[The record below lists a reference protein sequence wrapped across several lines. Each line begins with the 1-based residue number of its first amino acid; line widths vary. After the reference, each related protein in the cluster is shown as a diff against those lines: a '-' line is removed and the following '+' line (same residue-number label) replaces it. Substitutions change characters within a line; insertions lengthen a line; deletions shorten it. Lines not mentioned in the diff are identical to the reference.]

1 MNNTDIKTSQEL
13 KEFLEGLEFKQVEGL
28 LSPIYLTSVMNYMFS
43 LDNINS
49 LMTDENK
56 EIAKRLWQI
65 AKLKGVQLGEPSILN
80 YIFLNILH

>member
-28 LSPIYLTSVMNYMFS
+28 LSPIYLTTVMNYIFS

-65 AKLKGVQLGEPSILN
+65 AKLKGVQLGEPAILN
-80 YIFLNILH
+80 

>member
-28 LSPIYLTSVMNYMFS
+28 LSPIYLTSVMNYIFS

-56 EIAKRLWQI
+56 EIAKKLWQI
-65 AKLKGVQLGEPSILN
+65 AKLKGVQLGEPAILN
-80 YIFLNILH
+80 

>member
-1 MNNTDIKTSQEL
+1 MYRKVNMNNTDIKTSQEL

-28 LSPIYLTSVMNYMFS
+28 LSPIYLTSVMNYIFS

-65 AKLKGVQLGEPSILN
+65 AKLKGVQLGEPAILN
-80 YIFLNILH
+80 

>member
-28 LSPIYLTSVMNYMFS
+28 LSPIYLTSVMNYIFS

-65 AKLKGVQLGEPSILN
+65 AKLKVVQLDAPAILN
-80 YIFLNILH
+80 

>member
-13 KEFLEGLEFKQVEGL
+13 KEFVEGLEFKQVEGL
-28 LSPIYLTSVMNYMFS
+28 LSPIYLTSVMNYIFS

-65 AKLKGVQLGEPSILN
+65 AKLKGVQLGEPAILN
-80 YIFLNILH
+80 

>member
-28 LSPIYLTSVMNYMFS
+28 LSPIYLTSVMNYIFS

-65 AKLKGVQLGEPSILN
+65 AKLKGGQLGEPAILN
-80 YIFLNILH
+80 

>member
-1 MNNTDIKTSQEL
+1 MNNTDIKTSQEW

-28 LSPIYLTSVMNYMFS
+28 LSPIYLTSVMNYIFS

-65 AKLKGVQLGEPSILN
+65 AKLKGVQLGDPTILN
-80 YIFLNILH
+80 

>member
-28 LSPIYLTSVMNYMFS
+28 LSPIYLTSVMNYIFS

-65 AKLKGVQLGEPSILN
+65 AKLKGIQLGDPAILN
-80 YIFLNILH
+80 

>member
-28 LSPIYLTSVMNYMFS
+28 LSPIYLTSVMNYIFS

-49 LMTDENK
+49 LMTDATFSLVEEAQVRCAN
-56 EIAKRLWQI
+56 AGMLLLRTSS
-65 AKLKGVQLGEPSILN
+65 ASFTV
-80 YIFLNILH
+80 

>member
-13 KEFLEGLEFKQVEGL
+13 QELLEGLEFKEVEGL
-28 LSPIYLTSVMNYMFS
+28 ISPIYLTSVMNYIFS

-65 AKLKGVQLGEPSILN
+65 AKLKGVQLGEPAILN
-80 YIFLNILH
+80 

>member
-28 LSPIYLTSVMNYMFS
+28 LSPIYLTSVMNYIFS

-65 AKLKGVQLGEPSILN
+65 AELKGVQLGEPAILN
-80 YIFLNILH
+80 

>member
-28 LSPIYLTSVMNYMFS
+28 LSPIYLTSVMNYIFS

-65 AKLKGVQLGEPSILN
+65 AKLKGVQLGEPATLN
-80 YIFLNILH
+80 

>member
-28 LSPIYLTSVMNYMFS
+28 LSPIYLTSVMNYIFS

-56 EIAKRLWQI
+56 EIAKKLWQI
-65 AKLKGVQLGEPSILN
+65 AKLKGVQLGDPAILN
-80 YIFLNILH
+80 

>member
-1 MNNTDIKTSQEL
+1 MYRKVNMNNTDIKTSQEL

-28 LSPIYLTSVMNYMFS
+28 LSPIYLTSVMNYIFS

-65 AKLKGVQLGEPSILN
+65 AKLKGGQLGEPAILN
-80 YIFLNILH
+80 

>member
-28 LSPIYLTSVMNYMFS
+28 LSPIYLTSVMNYIFS

-65 AKLKGVQLGEPSILN
+65 AKLKGVQLGDPAILN
-80 YIFLNILH
+80 

>member
-13 KEFLEGLEFKQVEGL
+13 KEFLEGLEFKQEEGL
-28 LSPIYLTSVMNYMFS
+28 LSPIYLTSVMNYIFS

-65 AKLKGVQLGEPSILN
+65 AKLKGVQLGEPAILN
-80 YIFLNILH
+80 

>member
-28 LSPIYLTSVMNYMFS
+28 LSPIYLTSVMNYIFS

-65 AKLKGVQLGEPSILN
+65 AKLKGVQLGEPAILN
-80 YIFLNILH
+80 